1 MGMACKLTRP
11 TPVRAPALFFV
22 AFSVW
27 ISLGSAVLTSRG
39 TIAGAVVA
47 RPATAEV
54 LVAAGLAMAVVLVTA
69 GLAIGVAGVAG
80 AAGLACASSRL
91 KAAKRKTDVL
101 AEDHGCDDHPM
112 ATTRVGG
119 EGSGR

>member
-1 MGMACKLTRP
+1 MGA
-11 TPVRAPALFFV
+11 
-22 AFSVW
+22 
-27 ISLGSAVLTSRG
+27 
-39 TIAGAVVA
+39 AVV
-47 RPATAEV
+47 RPATAVV
-54 LVAAGLAMAVVLVTA
+54 LVAAGLAT
-69 GLAIGVAGVAG
+69 GVAGVAGLAGVGAG

-119 EGSGR
+119 EGCGR